1 MKTTRKQLIESGIEL
16 FSSKAFDEVSIS
28 EVCKTAE
35 LSNGIF
41 YKYFENK
48 EEFYK
53 ELLKE
58 AIDRIEAY
66 LLNIEGETIK
76 ERLKDFIKKNL
87 NLTKKEFK
95 LIKIYRDGQY
105 KFLEF
110 EKEIKLVYNKALE
123 KIYERKISIYEHF
136 FIMSPIRFIN
146 IYYIS
151 RELEPDIDFLVKVLL
166 YGFLHKTKKDISS
179 LDEGMF
185 YLRVP
190 FNSSNMKCKILNVST
205 EMLST
210 QKYSSITVNDIT
222 ERVGIAAGT
231 FYLYFK
237 NKDNLLKSSINRIK
251 KQVLYFLKDCY
262 NPEETPLDNHI
273 KFLYLLFEYYKD
285 SSFKYKLIRE
295 IEMID
300 NLLYQ
305 RCLDNEVELYLDTLE
320 NLNCN
325 YERRRVIAIILL
337 GIAHYMGIECFYL
350 KSFSDRK
357 EFLENIKY
365 FLQNGIEN

>member
-1 MKTTRKQLIESGIEL
+1 MKTTREQLIESGIKL
-16 FSSKAFDEVSIS
+16 FSSKAFEEVSIS
-28 EVCKTAE
+28 EICKTAE

-48 EEFYK
+48 EVFYK

-58 AIDRIEAY
+58 AITRIEAY
-66 LLNIEGETIK
+66 LLNIEGDTIK
-76 ERLKDFIKKNL
+76 ERLKDLIQKNL
-87 NLTKKEFK
+87 YLTKKEFK

-105 KFLEF
+105 KFLEY

-123 KIYERKISIYEHF
+123 KVYKRKISPYEHF

-146 IYYIS
+146 IYYTS
-151 RELEPDIDFLVKVLL
+151 RELTVDIDFLARVLL
-166 YGFLHKTKKDISS
+166 YGFLHKSKNDILS

-185 YLRVP
+185 YLRIP

-210 QKYSSITVNDIT
+210 QKYSSITINEIT
-222 ERVGIAAGT
+222 EKVGIAAGT
-231 FYLYFK
+231 FYLYFT
-237 NKDNLLKSSINRIK
+237 NKESLLKTSINRIK

-262 NPEETPLDNHI
+262 KPEETPLDNHI

-285 SSFKYKLIRE
+285 SNFKYELIRE

-300 NLLYQ
+300 NALYQ
-305 RCLDNEVELYLDTLE
+305 KCLNNEVEFYLDTLE
-320 NLNCN
+320 ELNCN
-325 YERRRVIAIILL
+325 YERKRIIAVILL

-350 KSFSDRK
+350 KSFSNRQ

-365 FLQNGIEN
+365 FLQNGMEN